1 MNTVEN
7 IYVCLT
13 APLAV
18 ALLCARGVRQKMLLF
33 FLGGMTACLL
43 SSYISAFLAAAVGM
57 DMTDAA
63 IEISPMVEETMKLF
77 PLLFYLLVFE
87 PKNEAAAGSIL
98 MIAAGFATFENVC
111 WMTENGASR
120 LFFLLIRGFGT
131 GAMHIVTG
139 TIVAMG
145 LLLLWDR
152 LYLRA
157 AGTVGLLC
165 VATVYHG
172 IYNLLVSQ
180 SGAAAALG
188 YCLPLMTAA
197 ATLLFGRGILK
208 RMAAG

>member
-7 IYVCLT
+7 IYVCLA
-13 APLAV
+13 APLAI
-18 ALLCARGVRQKMLLF
+18 ALLCARGVRQRMLLF

-43 SSYISAFLAAAVGM
+43 SSYISSFLAAVIGM

-63 IEISPMVEETMKLF
+63 LEISPMVEETMKLF

-87 PKNEAAAGSIL
+87 PQNEAAVGSML

-111 WMTENGASR
+111 WMTENGASK
-120 LFFLLIRGFGT
+120 LLIRGFGT
-131 GAMHIVTG
+131 GAMHIITG
-139 TIVAMG
+139 TLVAIGM
-145 LLLLWDR
+145 LMLWDR

-165 VATVYHG
+165 VAMVYHG

-180 SGAAAALG
+180 TGAVAAVG
-188 YCLPLMTAA
+188 YCLPLITTAV
-197 ATLLFGRGILK
+197 TLLFGRKILK
-208 RMAAG
+208 RMAS